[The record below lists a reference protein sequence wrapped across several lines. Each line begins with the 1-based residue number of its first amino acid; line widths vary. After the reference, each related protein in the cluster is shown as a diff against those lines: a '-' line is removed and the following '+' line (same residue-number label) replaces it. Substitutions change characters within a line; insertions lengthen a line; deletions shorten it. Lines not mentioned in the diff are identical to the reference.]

1 MKRKIYSVLIS
12 AILSAFVVTGCDIA
26 GMQLQKDFKYDA
38 SIRDSKISMNAL
50 EFMKSRKDLF
60 SSMIEAVTYAGL
72 TDEYTQ
78 PGRTFLLL
86 TNRALS
92 DETYAPVAPSVMG
105 SYFACNQIPNP
116 NYSATDPSKGPR
128 MLTPDTWSVYPVE
141 KVKQFLLYHMAK
153 EVVTFRNAKAFSTFY
168 ESVAYKAAG
177 DTTMVSFNLV
187 NDRNATFLVNSFTGS
202 RKVDL
207 APRTAGIDCTNGV
220 IHVLDDFI
228 IPPTKSVL
236 GIK

>member
-1 MKRKIYSVLIS
+1 MKKIIFTLLAPAFFLILIMS
-12 AILSAFVVTGCDIA
+12 GCQIA
-26 GMQLQKDFKYDA
+26 GLDLQKDYNFNSGLRDN
-38 SIRDSKISMNAL
+38 SINMNAL

-72 TDEYTQ
+72 ADEYTK
-78 PGRTFLLL
+78 PDRTFLLL

-105 SYFACNQIPNP
+105 SYFACNQVLNP
-116 NYSATDPSKGPR
+116 NYSATDPTKGPR
-128 MLTPDTWSVYPVE
+128 LLTPDTWSIYPVD
-141 KVKQFLLYHMAK
+141 KVKAFLQYHIVTK
-153 EVVTFRNAKAFSTFY
+153 VVSYYNASTYPTFY
-168 ESVAYKAAG
+168 PSLAYKSTG
-177 DTTMVSFNLV
+177 DTTMVSMHMV
-187 NDRNATFLVNSFTGS
+187 NDRNATFLVNGFTGS

-207 APRTAGIDCTNGV
+207 SPRTGGIVCTNGV

-228 IPPTKSVL
+228 IPPTKAIL

>member
-1 MKRKIYSVLIS
+1 
-12 AILSAFVVTGCDIA
+12 
-26 GMQLQKDFKYDA
+26 
-38 SIRDSKISMNAL
+38 
-50 EFMKSRKDLF
+50 
-60 SSMIEAVTYAGL
+60 
-72 TDEYTQ
+72 
-78 PGRTFLLL
+78 
-86 TNRALS
+86 
-92 DETYAPVAPSVMG
+92 
-105 SYFACNQIPNP
+105 
-116 NYSATDPSKGPR
+116 
-128 MLTPDTWSVYPVE
+128 
-141 KVKQFLLYHMAK
+141 MAK